1 MECRRLEPEYF
12 SKAGGSSHFPQV
24 TLHLL
29 RLHRHASW
37 PPPSEKTTLKDF
49 HPSYVLFFRNPVYQT
64 TDAIRGRGCSGE
76 VDHPVGYRS
85 GLHIWS
91 VSWPLASRGTHPV
104 VGVATSSCPLTE
116 PGYRRLVGSNSSSWG
131 WCLKTLKVYH
141 DSRKYRHGVSYP
153 RDVDEKLR
161 VPETF
166 YMLLDMD
173 RGTLAFQVILKHN
186 DISRKDFF
194 YC

>member
-1 MECRRLEPEYF
+1 MERRRLEPEYF

-76 VDHPVGYRS
+76 VDHPVGYRLS
-85 GLHIWS
+85 LLLSIYSS
-91 VSWPLASRGTHPV
+91 VETYNSCRQLIKSERQTTEKQVRLAHMVRLLAPRIPRH
-104 VGVATSSCPLTE
+104 SSC
-116 PGYRRLVGSNSSSWG
+116 G
-131 WCLKTLKVYH
+131 K
-141 DSRKYRHGVSYP
+141 
-153 RDVDEKLR
+153 
-161 VPETF
+161 
-166 YMLLDMD
+166 
-173 RGTLAFQVILKHN
+173 
-186 DISRKDFF
+186 
-194 YC
+194 